1 MDEAAGSTTMTE
13 QDRQISEIF
22 AEQRARLRNFI
33 RRRVPDPS
41 DAEDIVQEVFYELV
55 EANRLLMPIE
65 HVTGW
70 LFRVARNRI
79 TDLFRKKRPETF
91 ADAAVEDEEGELRQI
106 EDLLP
111 SPDAGPEALY
121 VRSVLLDELRA
132 ALDEL
137 PDEQREV
144 FVAHELEGRSFK
156 ELSEE
161 TGVNV
166 NTLLSRKRYA
176 VLQLRKRLQSI
187 HNELTKKG
195 GPRYEKEMVFSGPA
209 DPAGNRGVHRDR
221 RRSGDAVVELA
232 AAGGVRVPAD
242 YLLAGDRA
250 AGSVPDSVRRP
261 WRPRLAWPQSEA
273 DVRTLGEDDARRA
286 REAPPGYALALRRL
300 WRAERRNR

>member
-1 MDEAAGSTTMTE
+1 MDGPVSVTSMIE
-13 QDRQISEIF
+13 QDRQISEIV
-22 AEQRARLRNFI
+22 ARECSRLRNFI

-79 TDLFRKKRPETF
+79 TDLFRKKKPVPF
-91 ADAAVEDEEGELRQI
+91 SGAAVEGEDGELLQI

-121 VRSVLLDELRA
+121 FRNVLFDELEF
-132 ALDEL
+132 ALGEL

-156 ELSEE
+156 ELSAAS
-161 TGVNV
+161 GVSV

-176 VLQLRKRLQSI
+176 VLHLRERLQSI
-187 HNELTKKG
+187 YDEFKK
-195 GPRYEKEMVFSGPA
+195 A
-209 DPAGNRGVHRDR
+209 
-221 RRSGDAVVELA
+221 
-232 AAGGVRVPAD
+232 
-242 YLLAGDRA
+242 
-250 AGSVPDSVRRP
+250 
-261 WRPRLAWPQSEA
+261 
-273 DVRTLGEDDARRA
+273 
-286 REAPPGYALALRRL
+286 
-300 WRAERRNR
+300 